1 VSHGRPVAARAMEAA
16 EESAEGEHF
25 RLTFEGELVAIAEP
39 RAAELKPVV
48 VFAPA

>member
-1 VSHGRPVAARAMEAA
+1 MSHGRARGRAARRTG
-16 EESAEGEHF
+16 SEHV
-25 RLTFEGELVAIAEP
+25 RLTLEGELLAIAEP